1 MTGRTVATIL
11 ASESANY
18 CKEHTRTKR
27 ERNGGE
33 VHEKNAEPNN
43 AREKANV
50 ER

>member
-1 MTGRTVATIL
+1 MNLDVVTSSYKVTGYLTG
-11 ASESANY
+11 SENG
-18 CKEHTRTKR
+18 KGKD
-27 ERNGGE
+27 GGE

>member
-1 MTGRTVATIL
+1 M
-11 ASESANY
+11 E
-18 CKEHTRTKR
+18 K